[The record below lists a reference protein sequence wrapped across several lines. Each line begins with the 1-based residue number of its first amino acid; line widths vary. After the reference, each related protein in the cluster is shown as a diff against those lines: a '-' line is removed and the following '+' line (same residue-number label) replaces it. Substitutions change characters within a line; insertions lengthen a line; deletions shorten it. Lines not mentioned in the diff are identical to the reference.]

1 MGTKL
6 GRAPSNEGELNKILQ
21 KLYSNVKENQKLNK
35 ANNFTGLLEI
45 IESEANIVTA
55 IHKIKSN
62 KGSKTSGVDNKIIR
76 DYLDKYYEDVI
87 IEVQK

>member
-45 IESEANIVTA
+45 
-55 IHKIKSN
+55 H
-62 KGSKTSGVDNKIIR
+62 
-76 DYLDKYYEDVI
+76 
-87 IEVQK
+87 